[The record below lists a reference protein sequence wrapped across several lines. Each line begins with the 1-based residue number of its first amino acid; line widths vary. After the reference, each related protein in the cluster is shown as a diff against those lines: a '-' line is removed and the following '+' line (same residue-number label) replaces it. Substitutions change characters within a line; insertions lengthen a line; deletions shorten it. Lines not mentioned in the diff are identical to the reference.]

1 MRPGVAVLAAAAAAA
16 LALPLGAQPS
26 NHIGQPAAEI
36 LLANGCAMAEADL
49 AAAMQAEG
57 WGISDFQAQV
67 MALYNGGYLVSGGEG
82 RLKLTKWGA
91 CS

>member
-1 MRPGVAVLAAAAAAA
+1 MAAVVALAAPA
-16 LALPLGAQPS
+16 LAQPS

-36 LLANGCAMAEADL
+36 LLVNGCTMPEADL

-82 RLKLTKWGA
+82 RLKLTQWGA